1 MYYPTYSSQIP
12 SQDLM
17 ILGLIIS
24 LIFIISTIV
33 SIIVASVLADKKGRS
48 VGGWIVG
55 TLFLGWLAV
64 IILALLSDES
74 PQYPRGHKQPF
85 YTQQKRENS
94 KNRCSNCGAEVKN
107 GVCTFCK
114 KGNTLTLPPKP
125 NPSVKKVTPFRCKE
139 CGETINTSIC
149 PYCGSKY

>member
-1 MYYPTYSSQIP
+1 MIYFYYLIVLSILPT
-12 SQDLM
+12 LFA
-17 ILGLIIS
+17 GA
-24 LIFIISTIV
+24 T
-33 SIIVASVLADKKGRS
+33 ASWKGHN
-48 VGGWIVG
+48 VVGWIIDA
-55 TLFLGWLAV
+55 LFLSWIAV
-64 IILALLSDES
+64 IILAVLPAES
-74 PQYPRGHKQPF
+74 SPYYSSEPF